1 MTQYNFKLQCGNAI
15 IDGTKISVKAKD
27 EHAARVKLVD
37 VLRKA
42 TRDLNVESLVLL
54 GTGKLTAAQM
64 LGAAGGKKSK
74 RVITPEDQRK
84 MQEARRSKSP
94 ENVNVDLPDTAAQD
108 SASKSNNPAVS
119 G

>member
-37 VLRKA
+37 ALRKA

-54 GTGKLTAAQM
+54 GTGKLTPAQM

-84 MQEARRSKSP
+84 MQKARQRKSS
-94 ENVNVDLPDTAAQD
+94 ENREITR
-108 SASKSNNPAVS
+108 AVE
-119 G
+119 